1 MYGVCS
7 QAFAR
12 PLGLESLRLEM
23 IIALQQVDWCVA
35 ARSTVATSRC
45 WDISSRVGC
54 PSDCSK
60 NDGLLYI
67 SRRSGGKIER
77 PQVVSDFPS
86 ARLLGLPQ
94 VLLHA
99 LRVLQALPLL
109 KSWPKY
115 VLFFAL
121 SFSLLIQDC
130 RLVADSLG
138 TTCID
143 ELLSSIRSAFL
154 KLQQQ
159 LNLPTRQHRELA

>member
-1 MYGVCS
+1 MY
-7 QAFAR
+7 
-12 PLGLESLRLEM
+12 
-23 IIALQQVDWCVA
+23 
-35 ARSTVATSRC
+35 
-45 WDISSRVGC
+45 
-54 PSDCSK
+54 
-60 NDGLLYI
+60 
-67 SRRSGGKIER
+67 
-77 PQVVSDFPS
+77 
-86 ARLLGLPQ
+86 Q